1 MFHPFAVQDHG
12 LRLEG
17 VTVIPIC
24 NLEQT
29 FMTFGGSLFTLY
41 QWPSSAQMRN
51 LHFICDKMFLFWVF
65 LLMNAKLISSN
76 HQSVGT
82 VTDSTC
88 LDKLSESLS
97 FLWLSYALDQ
107 SNK

>member
-1 MFHPFAVQDHG
+1 MSPFWRQSVHFVSVAIVSSNEKFTCY
-12 LRLEG
+12 LRQNVFVLG
-17 VTVIPIC
+17 
-24 NLEQT
+24 
-29 FMTFGGSLFTLY
+29 
-41 QWPSSAQMRN
+41 
-51 LHFICDKMFLFWVF
+51 F

-97 FLWLSYALDQ
+97 FFGFLMP
-107 SNK
+107 